1 MDVAVKP
8 FKKGNHIYHVSNKQ
22 TFSSVVIA
30 RVAMLRLTSVIKF
43 SRSKLQVVTDMGWA
57 MATLFKVRTAANLR
71 VGRGELKKSWS
82 TKGNTKE

>member
-1 MDVAVKP
+1 MEIFISFGKV
-8 FKKGNHIYHVSNKQ
+8 IISIISNKQ

-57 MATLFKVRTAANLR
+57 IATLFKVRTAANLR
-71 VGRGELKKSWS
+71 VGRGELKKSWR
-82 TKGNTKE
+82 TKKNTRVYK